1 VNLHDESKQTNE
13 PIGIKIATTLQY
25 PWNLLIDMEVYAA
38 MPSYVTM

>member
-13 PIGIKIATTLQY
+13 PIKIATTLQY